1 MTAGETAPY
10 RNGMTQMT
18 TATYQ
23 ITRSSERQ
31 SVRADVIATVE
42 SIEAGIA
49 LLTKRAEDNGFI
61 VLAAEIE
68 DGVGNVATAK
78 PGTLLMNIYEIAEA

>member
-1 MTAGETAPY
+1 MTK
-10 RNGMTQMT
+10 
-18 TATYQ
+18 TYE

-31 SVRADVIATVE
+31 SARGEVIASVD

-49 LLTKRAEDNGFI
+49 FLTARAEENGFI

-78 PGTLLMNIYEIAEA
+78 PGTLMMNIYEIAEA